1 MNAIT
6 KAQNA
11 YRNDA
16 QLIRTDRDT
25 EYNVFAQITNRLKTA
40 SSRGSE
46 GFHDLVSALHDNR
59 RLWTILATDVADNSN
74 TLPKELRARI
84 VYLSEFTRQHSS
96 KVLAKKESA
105 DALVQINHCDNARFA
120 QREGKTMTGLVLKL
134 SPKERVLING
144 AVIENGDRRSRLF
157 DHDAKREYSA
167 LAGCHSSGRSH
178 DASAAGL
185 LCGSAYPF
193 R

>member
-16 QLIRTDRDT
+16 QLIRTDRDI
-25 EYNVFAQITNRLKTA
+25 EYNAFAQITNRLKTA
-40 SSRGSE
+40 SGRGTE
-46 GFHDLVSALHDNR
+46 GFRDLVSALHDNR

-96 KVLAKKESA
+96 KVLAKKVSA
-105 DALVQINHCDNARFA
+105 DALVEINTAIMR
-120 QREGKTMTGLVLKL
+120 GLRNERLKQ
-134 SPKERVLING
+134 
-144 AVIENGDRRSRLF
+144 
-157 DHDAKREYSA
+157 
-167 LAGCHSSGRSH
+167 
-178 DASAAGL
+178 
-185 LCGSAYPF
+185 
-193 R
+193 